1 MQTYVIKSFYEG
13 KQETKCLIKM
23 YTFWHVTTKLLM
35 FPELAAEA
43 VIKAFEIRHLSNAS
57 GMIDLSLRLHGSYEA
72 LKGGNTLE
80 AMEDF
85 TGGVTEFF
93 ELSEAPADL
102 FTIMRK
108 ALERGSL
115 MGSSI
120 DVSVGQNTK
129 FLLQKAVKKMQ

>member
-1 MQTYVIKSFYEG
+1 MQR
-13 KQETKCLIKM
+13 
-23 YTFWHVTTKLLM
+23 LM
-35 FPELAAEA
+35 FPKLAAD
-43 VIKAFEIRHLSNAS
+43 VVKKAFEIRHVSNAPR
-57 GMIDLSLRLHGSYEA
+57 MIDLSLRLHGSYEA

-108 ALERGSL
+108 ALQRGSL

-120 DVSVGQNTK
+120 DVSSASELESRTEEGLVRGHAYSIIGLEEVQ
-129 FLLQKAVKKMQ
+129 QKAHFNADL